1 MFKDPFQLEETPYD
15 LLGLEPN
22 ASPKEVQEALPRFMR
37 DRKNLPRL
45 ALAQQAI
52 RKLKTPADRAMVD
65 IWLYNVEAAP
75 EEARADVDLGQALA
89 GFRKV
94 PCYPV
99 EELYSDLTGMDL
111 SKEHYGLHGTPEPA
125 TIGRTQSHGCV
136 RLTNW
141 DALRVAALAK
151 PGTPVIFKE

>member
-15 LLGLEPN
+15 LLRLEPN

-75 EEARADVDLGQALA
+75 EEAGPGGELG
-89 GFRKV
+89 GGGGGV
-94 PCYPV
+94 CEV
-99 EELYSDLTGMDL
+99 
-111 SKEHYGLHGTPEPA
+111 PA
-125 TIGRTQSHGCV
+125 TPVGEMDSR
-136 RLTNW
+136 
-141 DALRVAALAK
+141 D
-151 PGTPVIFKE
+151 TPVGLFG

>member
-1 MFKDPFQLEETPYD
+1 MFKDPYQTEESPYE

-22 ASPKEVQEALPRFMR
+22 ASPKEIQEALPRFMR

-52 RKLKTPADRAMVD
+52 RRLKAPQDRAQVD

-75 EEARADVDLGQALA
+75 EQAGPEVDMGQALA

-94 PCYPV
+94 LCYPV
-99 EELYSDLTGMDL
+99 EELYSDLTGLDL
-111 SKEHYGLHGTPEPA
+111 AKEQREIQFKEMQIDDLKHYDELSLVDLTPEFD
-125 TIGRTQSHGCV
+125 R
-136 RLTNW
+136 
-141 DALRVAALAK
+141 
-151 PGTPVIFKE
+151 

>member
-1 MFKDPFQLEETPYD
+1 MFKDPFQIEETPYD

-75 EEARADVDLGQALA
+75 EQAGTVVELGAALG
-89 GFRKV
+89 GFRKG
-94 PCYPV
+94 PLYPG
-99 EELYSDLTGMDL
+99 EELYFDLTRRG
-111 SKEHYGLHGTPEPA
+111 
-125 TIGRTQSHGCV
+125 
-136 RLTNW
+136 
-141 DALRVAALAK
+141 
-151 PGTPVIFKE
+151 